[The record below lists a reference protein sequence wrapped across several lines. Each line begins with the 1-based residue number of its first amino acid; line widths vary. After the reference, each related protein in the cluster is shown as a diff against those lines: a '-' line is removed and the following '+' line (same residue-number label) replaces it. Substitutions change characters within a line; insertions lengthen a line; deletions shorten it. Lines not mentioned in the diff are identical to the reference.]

1 MLGPAGG
8 GVRGT
13 RQARSGR
20 GGHGLAADEHDGGDR
35 DGGRGRRRELSV
47 SEETPEAGGL
57 RPEVLAHYEVAN
69 EACRLNTDGGRLEL
83 ARSQEIIER
92 FIPPPP
98 AVVLDVGG
106 GPGAYATWLAGRGYE
121 VHLIDP
127 VPLHVEQA
135 RRASERETGRPLASA
150 RIGDARRLDR
160 AAESADGVLM
170 LGPLYHL
177 TEREDRVAAL
187 REALRVLRPGGVLVA
202 AGISRFASTL
212 DGLARRYLEDPTFE
226 RIAERDLRDGQH
238 RNPTGQISYFTTAFF
253 HHPGEMQEE
262 AEQAGFRHEA
272 TLAVEGP
279 AWLLHDLADRWG
291 RPGSRDAL
299 LAALRRLEAEPSLL
313 GASA

>member
-1 MLGPAGG
+1 M
-8 GVRGT
+8 
-13 RQARSGR
+13 SGK
-20 GGHGLAADEHDGGDR
+20 A
-35 DGGRGRRRELSV
+35 
-47 SEETPEAGGL
+47 PEAEGGL
-57 RPEVLAHYEVAN
+57 RPEVLAHYEAAA
-69 EACRLNTDGGRLEL
+69 EAGRLGTEVGRLEL
-83 ARSQEIIER
+83 VRSQEIIRR

-106 GPGAYATWLAGRGYE
+106 GPGAYACWLAGLGYE

-135 RRASERETGRPLASA
+135 HRASELQPGRPLASA
-150 RIGDARRLDR
+150 LIGDARRLTR
-160 AAESADGVLM
+160 AEGSADCVLM

-177 TEREDRVAAL
+177 TERRDRLGAL

-212 DGLARRYLEDPTFE
+212 DGLARGFLEDPVFA

-238 RNPTGQISYFTTAFF
+238 RNPSEDIAYFTTAFF
-253 HHPGEMQEE
+253 HHPDQMQVEVEE
-262 AEQAGFRHEA
+262 AGLRHEA

-279 AWLLHDLADRWG
+279 AWLFQDLADRWS
-291 RPGSRDAL
+291 RSGSREAL

-313 GASA
+313 GASAHLIEIARRPS